1 MPIPDSSASSLDAGS
16 AGDTGSPGNTGS
28 SGNTGSAAGTAT
40 TGYRSPLLGLPGAVA
55 ADAPDQGVAAHYGNP
70 HAEQRALVAGTGFVD
85 LSHRGVVRIGGKE
98 RLSWLHSLLTQ
109 HLTDLAPHTPTEALL
124 LDPQGR
130 VEHALYL
137 VDDGEATWAHVEPGA
152 APALAA
158 FLNKMRF
165 LLDVDP
171 QDVTEDYAV
180 VYEADPSGPI
190 FAGALVRGPIQLGD
204 AAQGRE
210 LFLPRAALGEY
221 AQTHAHPAGMWAYE
235 ALRIAAHRPR
245 AGLETDERAIP
256 HELDWISTAVHLDKG
271 CYRGQETVA
280 RVENLG
286 HPPRRLVFLHLDGT
300 PEHLPA
306 HGDPVEYDGRAIG
319 AVTSSARHYE
329 LGPIALALVK
339 RTVPVDAQLTAGG
352 VAAAQELIV
361 APDAGG
367 NARERLRGR

>member
-1 MPIPDSSASSLDAGS
+1 MPSLP
-16 AGDTGSPGNTGS
+16 SP
-28 SGNTGSAAGTAT
+28 
-40 TGYRSPLLGLPGAVA
+40 SPLLGLPGAVA
-55 ADAPDQGVAAHYGNP
+55 AGPPDEGVAAHYGNP
-70 HAEQRALVAGTGFVD
+70 HTEQRALASGTGYVD

-109 HLTDLAPHTPTEALL
+109 HLSDLRPHVPTEALL

-130 VEHALYL
+130 IEHALYL

-152 APALAA
+152 APALVA
-158 FLNKMRF
+158 FLTRMRF

-171 QDVTEDYAV
+171 QDVTADYAV
-180 VYEADPSGPI
+180 VYEAGADETGPDI
-190 FAGALVRGPIQLGD
+190 PGVVVREPVRFTGATP
-204 AAQGRE
+204 GRE
-210 LFLPRAALGEY
+210 LLLPRAALPQY
-221 AQTHAHPAGMWAYE
+221 ASAHTHPAGIWAYE
-235 ALRIAAHRPR
+235 ALRIAGHRPR
-245 AGLETDERAIP
+245 AGQETDERAIP
-256 HELDWISTAVHLDKG
+256 HELGWIDAAVHLDKG

-306 HGDPVEYDGRAIG
+306 PGEPVEQDGRQVG
-319 AVTSSARHYE
+319 TVTSSARHYE
-329 LGPIALALVK
+329 LGLIALALVK
-339 RTVPVDAQLTAGG
+339 RSVPVEAGLSAGG
-352 VAAAQELIV
+352 VAAAQEAIV

>member
-1 MPIPDSSASSLDAGS
+1 M
-16 AGDTGSPGNTGS
+16 
-28 SGNTGSAAGTAT
+28 
-40 TGYRSPLLGLPGAVA
+40 RSPLLDLPGAVA
-55 ADAPDQGVAAHYGNP
+55 ADPPDEGVAAHYGNP
-70 HAEQRALVAGTGFVD
+70 HAEQRALAAGKGFVD

-109 HLTDLAPHTPTEALL
+109 HLSELAPRVPTEALL

-130 VEHALYL
+130 IEHALYL
-137 VDDGEATWAHVEPGA
+137 VDDGDATWAHVEPGT
-152 APALAA
+152 APALVA
-158 FLNKMRF
+158 FLTRMRF

-180 VYEADPSGPI
+180 VYETGPARPNLLPADT
-190 FAGALVRGPIQLGD
+190 LVREPVQF
-204 AAQGRE
+204 AEVAPGRE
-210 LFLPRAALGEY
+210 LFLPRTALAEY
-221 AQTHAHPAGMWAYE
+221 VKTHADTTPAGVWAYE
-235 ALRIAAHRPR
+235 ALRIAGHRPR
-245 AGLETDERAIP
+245 AALEVDARAIP
-256 HELDWISTAVHLDKG
+256 HELGWIDSAVHLDKG

-306 HGDPVEYDGRAIG
+306 PGDPVVLEDGRQVG

-339 RTVPVDAQLTAGG
+339 RTVPLDARLLAGD
-352 VAAAQELIV
+352 VAAAQEV
-361 APDAGG
+361 VVPPDAGG
-367 NARERLRGR
+367 TARERLRAR

>member
-1 MPIPDSSASSLDAGS
+1 MSDPTSLSAVESTSVS
-16 AGDTGSPGNTGS
+16 
-28 SGNTGSAAGTAT
+28 
-40 TGYRSPLLGLPGAVA
+40 RSPLLDLPGAVP
-55 ADAPDQGVAAHYGNP
+55 ADPPDEGVAAHYGNP
-70 HAEQRALVAGTGFVD
+70 HAEQRALAAGTGYVD
-85 LSHRGVVRIGGKE
+85 LSHRGVVRIGGKD

-109 HLTDLAPHTPTEALL
+109 HVAQLAPHTAAESLL

-130 VEHALYL
+130 IQHALYL
-137 VDDGEATWAHVEPGA
+137 VDDGDATWAHVEPGS
-152 APALAA
+152 APDLVA
-158 FLNKMRF
+158 FLDRMRF

-171 QDVTEDYAV
+171 QDVTADYAI
-180 VYEADPSGPI
+180 VYEAGERRSDPPDV
-190 FAGALVRGPIQLGD
+190 LVREPVQFAE
-204 AAQGRE
+204 AAPGRE
-210 LFLPRAALGEY
+210 LFLPRAALAQY
-221 AQTHAHPAGMWAYE
+221 AQTHDKPAGTWAYE
-235 ALRIAAHRPR
+235 ALRIASHRPR
-245 AGLETDERAIP
+245 VGLETDERAIP
-256 HELDWISTAVHLDKG
+256 HELDWIRSAVHLDKG

-306 HGDPVEYDGRAIG
+306 SGEPVEHEGRTVG

-339 RTVPVDAQLTAGG
+339 RTVPVDVTLLAGG
-352 VAAAQELIV
+352 VAAAQEVVV

>member
-1 MPIPDSSASSLDAGS
+1 MPNPDSSASPDDA
-16 AGDTGSPGNTGS
+16 A
-28 SGNTGSAAGTAT
+28 SAADTAT

-55 ADAPDQGVAAHYGNP
+55 GDAPDQGVAAHYGNP

-85 LSHRGVVRIGGKE
+85 LSHRGVVRVGGKE

-109 HLTDLAPHTPTEALL
+109 HLTELAPHQPTEALL

-171 QDVTEDYAV
+171 QDVTADYAV
-180 VYEADPSGPI
+180 VYEAGTSGPI
-190 FAGALVRGPIQLGD
+190 PAGALARGPIQLGD

-221 AQTHAHPAGMWAYE
+221 AQTRAHPAGTWAYE

-256 HELDWISTAVHLDKG
+256 HELDWIRTAVHLDKG

-306 HGDPVEYDGRAIG
+306 HGDPVEYDGRAVG
-319 AVTSSARHYE
+319 VVTSSARHYE